1 LRTRQAFYSTSV
13 LLLFSAFGS
22 KFVRADVFYQVSV
35 DTSGFSRQSGN
46 LDFEFNPS
54 DNRAEMT
61 TAAVTDFRTA
71 AGILASSATL
81 TGDIAGPLPSALT
94 QENGTTFNDNFQGVT
109 DGSRF
114 SFYPTRRDQPVTTQA
129 ARSAQLS
136 PTSLYDDNAGATAL
150 LTVDSNGNALII
162 INVNAN
168 GTTSVESLARRGDIC
183 HRITALNHPLSFNMS
198 RGRNRGKFRLI
209 AKIQ

>member
-1 LRTRQAFYSTSV
+1 MAV
-13 LLLFSAFGS
+13 LLLFNGFGS

-35 DTSGFSRQSGN
+35 DTSRFSRPSGN
-46 LDFEFNPS
+46 LDFEFRPG

-61 TAAVTDFRTA
+61 TAAVIDFRTA

-114 SFYPTRRDQPVTTQA
+114 SFYPTRRGQPVTTQA
-129 ARSAQLS
+129 ARSALLS
-136 PTSLYDDNAGATAL
+136 PPSLYDDNAGATCL
-150 LTVDSNGNALII
+150 RTVGSNGNVLTI
-162 INVNAN
+162 INANAN
-168 GTTSVESLARRGDIC
+168 GTTSVESSARRGDVC
-183 HRITALNHPLSFNMS
+183 HRITGLNHPLSFNVS
-198 RGRNRGKFRLI
+198 RGRIRGKFRLL

>member
-1 LRTRQAFYSTSV
+1 LKALPIPRSV
-13 LLLFSAFGS
+13 
-22 KFVRADVFYQVSV
+22 
-35 DTSGFSRQSGN
+35 
-46 LDFEFNPS
+46 P
-54 DNRAEMT
+54 
-61 TAAVTDFRTA
+61 

-81 TGDIAGPLPSALT
+81 TGDIAGPLPGALT
-94 QENGTTFNDNFQGVT
+94 LENGTTFNDNFQGVT

-183 HRITALNHPLSFNMS
+183 HRISGLNPIPVN
-198 RGRNRGKFRLI
+198 
-209 AKIQ
+209 